1 MAMSDTNMNTY
12 MVTVKAEAGSEM
24 AMQEVTV
31 MVTDVDEAGTVTLSM
46 PHPVVDTELTAT
58 LSDLDGMVSGE
69 MWQWQKSMDMSSW
82 MDITGATMM
91 SYTPVAAD
99 DGYYLRATVTYTD
112 GHGSG
117 KMKAS
122 DATTGPV
129 TTVADQPGMV
139 SLSSMAPVVGTAVT
153 ATLSDPDGM
162 ISGTTWQWSKSMT
175 MDGTYA
181 DIDMATSMSYTPMTA
196 DVGYYLR
203 ATVMYTDGHGSNKEA
218 MATTTSMVTEV
229 PVVDPLVAKYD
240 TDPQDGMIDRSE
252 VLRAVNDYLFGEGDD
267 AISRAE
273 VLTLIN
279 LYLFPNG

>member
-82 MDITGATMM
+82 MDITGAT
-91 SYTPVAAD
+91 T
-99 DGYYLRATVTYTD
+99 
-112 GHGSG
+112 
-117 KMKAS
+117 
-122 DATTGPV
+122 
-129 TTVADQPGMV
+129 
-139 SLSSMAPVVGTAVT
+139 
-153 ATLSDPDGM
+153 
-162 ISGTTWQWSKSMT
+162 
-175 MDGTYA
+175 
-181 DIDMATSMSYTPMTA
+181 MSYTPMTA

>member
-82 MDITGATMM
+82 MDITGAT
-91 SYTPVAAD
+91 T
-99 DGYYLRATVTYTD
+99 
-112 GHGSG
+112 
-117 KMKAS
+117 
-122 DATTGPV
+122 
-129 TTVADQPGMV
+129 
-139 SLSSMAPVVGTAVT
+139 
-153 ATLSDPDGM
+153 
-162 ISGTTWQWSKSMT
+162 
-175 MDGTYA
+175 
-181 DIDMATSMSYTPMTA
+181 MSYTPMTA

-229 PVVDPLVAKYD
+229 PVVDPLLTRYD
-240 TDPQDGMIDRSE
+240 TDPQNGRIDRSE
-252 VLRAVNDYLFGEGDD
+252 VLTAINDY
-267 AISRAE
+267 ISGQGANPPTRTE
-273 VLTLIN
+273 VLRLIN
-279 LYLFPNG
+279 LYISGN